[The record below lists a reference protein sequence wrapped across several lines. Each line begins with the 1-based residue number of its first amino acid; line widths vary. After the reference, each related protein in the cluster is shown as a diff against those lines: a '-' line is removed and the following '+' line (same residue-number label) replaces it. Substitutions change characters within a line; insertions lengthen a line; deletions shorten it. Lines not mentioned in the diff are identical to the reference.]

1 MFTLKEPFTLYIMGL
16 TGVCGILALIYV
28 TMLSGYI

>member
-16 TGVCGILALIYV
+16 TGVCGILALLHKS
-28 TMLSGYI
+28 MLSGYI

>member
-28 TMLSGYI
+28 AMLSGYI